1 MYKETRQEKIIQL
14 LRIEGQASVNFL
26 ASHFGV
32 TKETIRTDL
41 SQLQNDG
48 LVVRHHGGVSL
59 KKHLM
64 QNELLQDDS
73 NLDISHLMQTHQL
86 THSTHNQ
93 KGASR
98 LMVGKVC
105 VFGSFNVDIVAK
117 VSRFPKNGETLVAKE
132 TTFGPGGKGANQAL
146 AAHSAGAR
154 VHFATKVGKDQ
165 FNQFAR
171 NHFDSSGI
179 ESFSLYEAD
188 KTSTGSAVIYV
199 NDDGEN
205 FIAICPGANHLVT
218 SEEVAE
224 LIPYVSES
232 KVLLV
237 QLENNFDAIDGV
249 IKLAK
254 GLDVQVILN
263 PAPYS
268 PEVDNFIA
276 SADIITPN
284 ETEASQI
291 SGIEITD
298 IETAKQAAAVIHQKG
313 AKSVIITMGRQ
324 GSVLFDNEQ
333 FTHIPA
339 YNAVAVDTTGA
350 GDAFNGALAA
360 SLAKGET
367 LSHAALYATA
377 FASLAVEREGAA
389 NMPNHALVA
398 ARMLQQQV
406 SIKAI

>member
-14 LRIEGQASVNFL
+14 LRSEGQASVSFL

-41 SQLQNDG
+41 SQLQQDG

-64 QNELLQDDS
+64 QNELLQGDN
-73 NLDISHLMQTHQL
+73 NLDISHLMQTHHR

-93 KGASR
+93 RGASR

-117 VSRFPKNGETLVAKE
+117 VSRFPKNGETLIAKE

-171 NHFDSSGI
+171 NHFDSCGI
-179 ESFSLYEAD
+179 ESFSLYEAE

-224 LIPYVSES
+224 LVPYISES

-254 GLDVQVILN
+254 GLNVQVILN

-268 PEVDNFIA
+268 PEVEKFIA
-276 SADIITPN
+276 NADIITPN

-291 SGIEITD
+291 SGVEITD
-298 IETAKQAAAVIHQKG
+298 IESAKQAAAVIHEKG
-313 AKSVIITMGRQ
+313 AKSIIITMGRQ
-324 GSVLFDNEQ
+324 GSVLFDGEQ
-333 FTHIPA
+333 YTHIPA

-350 GDAFNGALAA
+350 GDAFNGALSA
-360 SLAKGET
+360 SLAKGKT
-367 LSHAALYATA
+367 LQQAALYATA

-389 NMPNHALVA
+389 NMPNNALVE

>member
-1 MYKETRQEKIIQL
+1 MYKEQRQELIIQL
-14 LRIEGQASVNFL
+14 LRQQGQASVTFL
-26 ASHFGV
+26 SQQLAV

-41 SQLQNDG
+41 AKLQRDG

-64 QNELLQDDS
+64 QNELLQDD
-73 NLDISHLMQTHQL
+73 NLDISHLMPTHYR
-86 THSTHNQ
+86 THSVNHQ
-93 KGASR
+93 KGAAKN
-98 LMVGKVC
+98 MMGKVC

-117 VSRFPKNGETLVAKE
+117 VDRFPKNGETLIAKE

-165 FNQFAR
+165 FNQFAK
-171 NHFDSSGI
+171 NHFDSSGM
-179 ESFSLYEAD
+179 ESFSIYEAAD
-188 KTSTGSAVIYV
+188 ATTGSAVIYV
-199 NDDGEN
+199 NDAGEN
-205 FIAICPGANHLVT
+205 FIAICPGANQTV
-218 SEEVAE
+218 SDVEVAE
-224 LIPYVSES
+224 LMPFLRES

-249 IKLAK
+249 MKLAK
-254 GLDVQVILN
+254 GLNIQVILN

-268 PEVDNFIA
+268 PEVDTFIA
-276 SADIITPN
+276 NADIITPN

-291 SGIEITD
+291 SGVEVTD
-298 IETAKQAAAVIHQKG
+298 IESAKQAAQVIHQRG
-313 AKSVIITMGRQ
+313 ANNIIITMGKQ
-324 GSVLFDNEQ
+324 GALLFDGKQ
-333 FTHIPA
+333 YSHIPS
-339 YNAVAVDTTGA
+339 YSAVAVDTTGA

-360 SLAKGET
+360 SLAKGKN
-367 LSHAALYATA
+367 LAQSALYATA

-389 NMPNHALVA
+389 NMPNNSLVE

-406 SIKAI
+406 SITAL